1 MNKKI
6 NNSTKIEDLAPLCRR
21 LRLSGLYEQLECYS
35 QDPSTLEMSHLE
47 WLNGLLAAEIDRR
60 EGNAL
65 RRRLS
70 EANIRHPDAC
80 MTNIDFTTPRGLNK
94 ARLMELGSCD
104 WIRNHQNCIITGMT
118 GCGKTWIAAALANA
132 ACRQGLKVRFIRL
145 PLFLK
150 EFNARTQLEKDYVR
164 ELRELRKY
172 DLLVF
177 DDWGIGQMDAVTRSD
192 LLEIIEDRCGNG
204 SIMITSV
211 LPVKVWAEYIKD
223 ATYADSILDRLVSNA
238 HRINMVGESMRKQ
251 G

>member
-80 MTNIDFTTPRGLNK
+80 MTNIDFTTPAVSIKPDLWN
-94 ARLMELGSCD
+94 S
-104 WIRNHQNCIITGMT
+104 
-118 GCGKTWIAAALANA
+118 AAAT
-132 ACRQGLKVRFIRL
+132 GYGIIRT
-145 PLFLK
+145 
-150 EFNARTQLEKDYVR
+150 ASSR
-164 ELRELRKY
+164 
-172 DLLVF
+172 
-177 DDWGIGQMDAVTRSD
+177 A
-192 LLEIIEDRCGNG
+192 
-204 SIMITSV
+204 
-211 LPVKVWAEYIKD
+211 
-223 ATYADSILDRLVSNA
+223 
-238 HRINMVGESMRKQ
+238 
-251 G
+251 